1 VSSELLTADLSN
13 FAQFGI
19 SSELLAAAGV
29 RRVGDAEA
37 RDEFGIRL
45 PASSDLSG
53 LVFPYLNPRTLKR
66 VTVRLRRDRPEID
79 TDGRL
84 LNKYVSACGDRRH
97 LYFAPG
103 AIEFLGHTEIPV
115 VLVEAEKSS
124 LALTA
129 WGKRNGHSILA
140 VGCGG
145 CWGWRGR
152 VGKVIAIDGSHVDE
166 KGPLADLDLINWE
179 DRDVVIC
186 FDSNAACNPNVRRA
200 RRDLAH
206 ELSAR
211 RASVR
216 IANLPNEKGVN
227 GPDDYLACLGDA
239 AITELLDSARLF
251 GEAAG
256 AQLCQ
261 ILQSLES
268 GSASVMTPDAQQATF
283 DLLAD
288 IEDPEQRRILVSR
301 VTKALGHAK
310 SDVKAA
316 VQSRITRS
324 GEQSRLARERTRVVR
339 LQNVD
344 VRPAALVGE
353 LESFFAERLYLPPDC
368 ALLLAIWVMNTW
380 TFETFDTTPYLLIE
394 SATPQCGK
402 TTLFSLLEAV
412 GREPLQVADMTPAAM
427 FRVIEAR
434 KPTILID
441 EAESLVGKSEKAD
454 AIRAIA
460 NAGYK
465 RGAKVFRTVGERA
478 DLQVKEFETFG
489 PKAFA
494 CIGGLK
500 GPLLSRCIVITMSK
514 RPPGVRLQSSR
525 IRVLRRV
532 AQPLREQ
539 LEAYGV
545 QSRKRL
551 ATLYEAEPDEG
562 YWTQLPDREG
572 ELWGPLLLHAR
583 LAGPEVEGR
592 ALGTATALSGRK
604 KSSTGTELLSGQR
617 VARGAPGLTQRKV
630 LPR

>member
-53 LVFPYLNPRTLKR
+53 LVFPYLDPRTLKR

-129 WGKRNGHSILA
+129 WGKRNGHSFLA

-206 ELSAR
+206 ELAAR
-211 RASVR
+211 HASVR
-216 IANLPNEKGVN
+216 LANLPDEKGVN

-268 GSASVMTPDAQQATF
+268 GSASVMTPDAQQATLRCASNRLRRCNRVLWREIVYCHIVSNVF
-283 DLLAD
+283 DLVVPDAHPPARGL
-288 IEDPEQRRILVSR
+288 R
-301 VTKALGHAK
+301 LGR
-310 SDVKAA
+310 A
-316 VQSRITRS
+316 VRQY
-324 GEQSRLARERTRVVR
+324 
-339 LQNVD
+339 
-344 VRPAALVGE
+344 
-353 LESFFAERLYLPPDC
+353 SFRGYEGH
-368 ALLLAIWVMNTW
+368 LLL
-380 TFETFDTTPYLLIE
+380 
-394 SATPQCGK
+394 GG
-402 TTLFSLLEAV
+402 AV
-412 GREPLQVADMTPAAM
+412 HQYS
-427 FRVIEAR
+427 FR
-434 KPTILID
+434 
-441 EAESLVGKSEKAD
+441 
-454 AIRAIA
+454 
-460 NAGYK
+460 GY
-465 RGAKVFRTVGERA
+465 
-478 DLQVKEFETFG
+478 
-489 PKAFA
+489 
-494 CIGGLK
+494 
-500 GPLLSRCIVITMSK
+500 
-514 RPPGVRLQSSR
+514 
-525 IRVLRRV
+525 
-532 AQPLREQ
+532 
-539 LEAYGV
+539 
-545 QSRKRL
+545 
-551 ATLYEAEPDEG
+551 EG
-562 YWTQLPDREG
+562 HLLPDGIRS
-572 ELWGPLLLHAR
+572 L
-583 LAGPEVEGR
+583 
-592 ALGTATALSGRK
+592 
-604 KSSTGTELLSGQR
+604 
-617 VARGAPGLTQRKV
+617 
-630 LPR
+630 